1 MSDFRLKRLEALRTG
16 GSLEKMELA
25 FPLPKS
31 PKGRVQRYCPSIECA
46 PRRFQLGDPPASQ
59 RIADEHQLLIHR
71 QPGTPGSTCP
81 YCGREAEDSSFTAPE
96 EIEAAKEYVT
106 WAFHRDAA
114 DQIEGIAHDF
124 TRELKDSFL
133 PMSMTVQRSD
143 KPEPYAWRED
153 FLRGLTC
160 DLCGRS
166 YGVYAIALY
175 CPDCGGPNLHV
186 HFGREVELVGKQLEL
201 SMQTEAQGDEELG
214 YRMLGNAHEDVLTA
228 METYLKTLFL
238 FLAKRRCDAEIFE
251 ALEKKARGGNPF
263 QRIDRASA
271 LFALIDIDPFHTLT
285 LEERAFL
292 ILHIEKRHVIGHNL
306 GLADEKYL
314 RSAGHE
320 NEGESVRILG
330 EDVRRFARLAYRIV
344 VEGVEASEPEFQS
357 PGTAPLSRVPYQ
369 PRV

>member
-16 GSLEKMELA
+16 GTLETMELA

-31 PKGRVQRYCPSIECA
+31 PKGRVQRYCPSTECA

-59 RIADEHQLLIHR
+59 QIAEEDQQLVRR
-71 QPGTPGSTCP
+71 QPGTPGVTCP
-81 YCGREAEDSSFTAPE
+81 YCGSDAEDQAFNAPE
-96 EIEAAKEYVT
+96 DIAAAEDYVA
-106 WAFHRDAA
+106 WAFHQDAA
-114 DQIEGIAHDF
+114 DHMDEIAGSF
-124 TRELKDSFL
+124 TRQLQDSFL
-133 PMSMTVQRSD
+133 PISMTVERSNET
-143 KPEPYAWRED
+143 EPYAWRED
-153 FLRGLTC
+153 LLRGLTC

-166 YGVYAIALY
+166 YGVYAIALF
-175 CPDCGGPNLHV
+175 CPDCGGRNVHV
-186 HFGREVELVGKQLEL
+186 HFGREVELVGKQVEL
-201 SMQTEAQGDEELG
+201 SVQAETLGDEELG
-214 YRMLGNAHEDVLTA
+214 YRILGNAHEDVLTA
-228 METYLKTLFL
+228 METYLRTLFL

-320 NEGESVRILG
+320 NEGEAVRILG
-330 EDVRRFARLAYRIV
+330 EDVRRFAGLAYRIV
-344 VEGVEASEPEFQS
+344 VEGIEASEPEFQS

-369 PRV
+369 PHI